1 MIWSNPM
8 ARASLSRR
16 SFLTASAATAA
27 ATSALTLPASAQPV
41 GANERINIGL
51 IGTGGRCRHLM
62 QSLAKVPNTR
72 MTALCDVYEP
82 NLELAQK
89 LADPAAVTFR
99 DYHQLLARK
108 DIHAVLI
115 ASPD

>member
-27 ATSALTLPASAQPV
+27 ATSALTLAASAQPV
-41 GANERINIGL
+41 GANERINVGL

-62 QSLAKVPNTR
+62 PSLAKIPNVR
-72 MTALCDVYEP
+72 ITALCDVYDP
-82 NLELAQK
+82 NRDLAIK
-89 LADPAAVTFR
+89 TGVVAANPFLTKDHHV
-99 DYHQLLARK
+99 LLARK
-108 DIHAVLI
+108 D
-115 ASPD
+115 